1 MKRTGRVG
9 SNWDMAAAYQYWS
22 THECSQLFP
31 LSLKWMTHRIAV
43 LHVYILLSII
53 FENTLLSISV
63 ERFLIFQFLLDST
76 VSNSYLERIY
86 VNLRSIFSFQRELIS
101 VLGKVS
107 RKELELRVWKKY
119 ISALWHYN
127 CGKCSRREIK
137 VPKINV
143 TFDLG
148 IPTL

>member
-1 MKRTGRVG
+1 MNDT
-9 SNWDMAAAYQYWS
+9 SHCCFACI
-22 THECSQLFP
+22 HP
-31 LSLKWMTHRIAV
+31 LS
-43 LHVYILLSII
+43 I

-107 RKELELRVWKKY
+107 RKELELRV
-119 ISALWHYN
+119 
-127 CGKCSRREIK
+127 
-137 VPKINV
+137 
-143 TFDLG
+143 
-148 IPTL
+148 